1 MNNERHYQGNPQKN
15 SPALG
20 ATLAY
25 LGVNGLLALLH
36 GSQGCSTFIRLQ
48 LSRHFKEPIPLNSTA
63 LVEDSAIFGGW
74 DHLKQGIGKA
84 ISKYCPQVVGV
95 MSSGLSET
103 FGDDMTSA
111 LAALREEQPGLRQIP
126 VVLASTPDYTGSMQ
140 EGYQQTVLAILSTL
154 LPGNPDPDSMRE
166 QPGTSVKVDPSGYSA
181 PCRPGG
187 NTALSAPPD
196 SCRESS
202 RPEKPILALL
212 PGCHLTPAD
221 INELKEIVA
230 LFGGHPVVLP
240 DLSTS
245 LDGHLELEAAPVVQ
259 GGTTLDEISLLPQAA
274 AVFSFGLSM
283 SKPGEY
289 LRERCQIP
297 HFSFPSLTGLE
308 ATDHLFMTLA
318 ELTKRPIPGK
328 LLRQRSQLLDTMVD
342 YHNQLGGKQVAL
354 ALESDLLY
362 ALATALRETGAEV
375 PVALAATSGGIMDF
389 PDGIPVQVG
398 DLQDLEEQAGN
409 VHLIIANSNGRQA
422 AAALKRP
429 HLRAGLPVFDQAG
442 YPQKIWI
449 GYRGTQNFLFD
460 VLNAI
465 G

>member
-1 MNNERHYQGNPQKN
+1 MKSNTNNERHYQGNPQKN

-74 DHLKQGIGKA
+74 DHLKKGIGKA
-84 ISKYCPQVVGV
+84 IDKYRPQVVGV

-103 FGDDMTSA
+103 FGDDMSSA
-111 LAALREEQPGLRQIP
+111 LAQLRQERPELRQIP
-126 VVLASTPDYTGSMQ
+126 VILAGTPDYTGSMQ
-140 EGYQQTVLAILSTL
+140 EGYQRTVLAILSTL
-154 LPGNPDPDSMRE
+154 LPKELSPNMDGKE
-166 QPGTSVKVDPSGYSA
+166 QPAEHQAGSQYRLDWPERRGEDRS
-181 PCRPGG
+181 PELQII
-187 NTALSAPPD
+187 ALF
-196 SCRESS
+196 
-202 RPEKPILALL
+202 

-221 INELKEIVA
+221 VNELKEIVA
-230 LFGGHPVVLP
+230 LFGFHPLVLP

-259 GGTTLDEISLLPQAA
+259 GGTTIEEISFLPQAV
-274 AVFSFGLSM
+274 AVFSLGLSM
-283 SKPGEY
+283 RKAGAY
-289 LRERCQIP
+289 LQEQFHIP
-297 HFSFPSLTGLE
+297 HFAFPSLSGLD
-308 ATDHLFMTLA
+308 ATDSLITTLA
-318 ELTKRPIPGK
+318 RLSKKPIPEK

-342 YHNQLGGKQVAL
+342 YHDQLGGKRVAL

-362 ALATALRETGAEV
+362 SLATTLHEVGAEITL
-375 PVALAATSGGIMDF
+375 ALAATSGEIHYF
-389 PDGIPVQVG
+389 PASIPVQVG
-398 DLQDLEEQAGN
+398 DLEALEAQARSA
-409 VHLIIANSNGRQA
+409 HLIIANSNGRQA

-442 YPQKIWI
+442 YPQKVWI

-460 VLNAI
+460 VLNTI